1 MYFVHPE
8 WFLLIPAVLLLG
20 WVIRG
25 LNVLKPVRVLCV
37 VLLCLVLSE
46 PSFTKQNQGM
56 DLWVL
61 YDYSDSTE
69 GVIATRV
76 REWKGILQSA
86 KPTADSRLREVE
98 YASDVFVKEN
108 QVETYSGA
116 KNLSRTRLAIEHVA
130 ALADTERN
138 SRILVFSDGYS
149 TEPLDNLSGKL
160 NSLGIPVDFRLVS
173 KRIAGDYRVA
183 HVELPSRVQV
193 REPFVLG
200 VTVKGFDDG
209 EIPLRVYQS
218 GRQISGPDTVI
229 RLVDGVGTSEFSTRI
244 AESGAYEFSV
254 KILPD
259 SDTHLGNNVAEKW
272 VEVVGGPRVIL
283 ISKYQNDPV
292 AEALR
297 AQGVNVQIV
306 EDPLSLKV
314 GMLTG
319 SEAVVIN
326 NVPAHEIPSDFLL
339 GLDFYVR
346 DQGGGL
352 MMIGGKHAFGSGGYF
367 KSPVDALLP
376 ISMELK
382 EDHRKLSVA
391 MAIVLDRSGS
401 MSAVAGVAGM
411 GTKMDLA
418 NSGAEDAIK
427 LLGDLDSVAVYA
439 VDSKSHEIVR
449 QQQIAG
455 HKEQMIRRVRRIQSM
470 GGGIFVYTGMKD
482 AWDALEKS
490 PIKTRH
496 MIVFA
501 DAADAEEPGD
511 YKDLI
516 AAMNAKNATISVIG
530 LGTRRDTDAA
540 FLSDIAKRGNG
551 RAFFTQK
558 AAEIPKLF
566 AQETVTLARSA
577 FVTDITGS
585 KATGFW
591 SDISP
596 KPFQWLKQVDAY
608 NLSYAREDAIVS
620 LVTEDEY
627 LAPLVAHSRRG
638 IGRTMAVSF
647 PLGGNHSSGIR
658 DWDGY
663 GDFIQTI
670 TRWLMGAD
678 LPPGIGLRHKV
689 VGTELSIDLLYDT
702 EEWDLS
708 QDIPVIR
715 LIEEDPQ
722 SGEQEVI
729 ELDWRRIA
737 PGHYSLSYHLAE
749 GNVVRGSVRVKDH
762 AIPFGP
768 LAVGTSSEWAFDEE
782 RLRELRDL
790 SESSGGREL
799 VDLTNSW
806 LQPKSEVRSDIR
818 VPLLVALLL
827 AMLLDALVTR
837 TGWRLPKVTKI
848 VRQRRKSMGAPQKSE
863 QPPETDVVTSEVEPV
878 KDSSVNDGAEARR
891 KRYSRAKR

>member
-1 MYFVHPE
+1 
-8 WFLLIPAVLLLG
+8 
-20 WVIRG
+20 
-25 LNVLKPVRVLCV
+25 
-37 VLLCLVLSE
+37 
-46 PSFTKQNQGM
+46 M

-69 GVIATRV
+69 GQVASRV

-86 KPTADSRLREVE
+86 KPTADSNLREVE
-98 YASDVFVKEN
+98 YATDVFVKEN

-130 ALADTERN
+130 ALADSERN

-149 TEPLDNLSGKL
+149 TEPLDNLGGKL
-160 NSLGIPVDFRLVS
+160 NSLGVPVDYRLVS
-173 KRIAGDYRVA
+173 EEVEGDYRVS
-183 HVELPSRVQV
+183 HIELPSRVQV

-200 VTVKGFDDG
+200 VTVKGSDDG
-209 EIPLRVYQS
+209 EVPLRVYKN
-218 GRQISGPDTVI
+218 GIQISGQDTVI
-229 RLVDGVGTSEFSTRI
+229 RVVNGVGKSEFSTRI
-244 AESGAYEFSV
+244 TDSGAYEFSV
-254 KILPD
+254 KILPE
-259 SDTHLGNNVAEKW
+259 SDTHLGNNTAEKW

-283 ISKYQNDPV
+283 VSKYQNDPM

-297 AQGVNVQIV
+297 AQGINVQLV
-306 EDPLSLKV
+306 DDPLSLKV

-319 SEAVVIN
+319 SQAVVIN
-326 NVPAHEIPSDFLL
+326 NVPAYEIPSDFLL

-352 MMIGGKHAFGSGGYF
+352 MMVGGKHSFGSGGYF
-367 KSPVDALLP
+367 KSPIDELLP

-401 MSAVAGVAGM
+401 MAAVAGVAGM

-418 NSGAEDAIK
+418 NSGTEDAIK

-470 GGGIFVYTGMKD
+470 GGGIYVYTGMKD
-482 AWDALEKS
+482 AWDALKKS
-490 PIKTRH
+490 PIATKH
-496 MIVFA
+496 MILFA

-516 AAMNAKNATISVIG
+516 AEMNTQNATISVIG
-530 LGTRRDTDAA
+530 LGTRRDVDAA
-540 FLSDIAKRGNG
+540 FLSDIAKRGKG

-577 FVTDITGS
+577 FVTDVTGS

-591 SDISP
+591 ADISP

-608 NLSYAREDAIVS
+608 NLSYARNDATVS

-647 PLGGNHSSGIR
+647 PLGGMHSNRIR

-663 GDFIQTI
+663 GDFIQTV
-670 TRWLMGAD
+670 TRWLMGVD

-689 VGTELSIDLLYDT
+689 VGTELSLDLLYDT
-702 EEWDLS
+702 EEWDFS
-708 QDIPVIR
+708 QDIPLIK

-722 SGEQEVI
+722 SGEQEVL

-737 PGHYSLSYHLAE
+737 PGHYSLSHNLAE
-749 GNVVRGSVRVKDH
+749 GNVVRGVVQVKNH

-768 LAVGTSSEWAFDEE
+768 LAIGTSAEWAFDEE
-782 RLRELRDL
+782 RLRELRGL

-799 VDLTNSW
+799 VDLTNAW
-806 LQPKSEVRSDIR
+806 LQPNSEVRSDVR

-827 AMLLDALVTR
+827 AMLLEALVTR
-837 TGWRLPKVTKI
+837 TGWQFPEFKKI
-848 VRQRRKSMGAPQKSE
+848 RRERRNLKGTNMKSEKPSEPESHTPVRKSAVNNSE
-863 QPPETDVVTSEVEPV
+863 SG
-878 KDSSVNDGAEARR
+878 GAEARR